1 MPMIGEVIA
10 LESETTVVKEFMM
23 KISSFGGRNYFLDQ
37 SEFAN
42 SSR

>member
-10 LESETTVVKEFMM
+10 LESGTTVLKEFMM
-23 KISSFGGRNYFLDQ
+23 KISTFGGRSYFLDQ
-37 SEFAN
+37 SQFAN